1 VNIFE
6 NKKQTFLNVMYE
18 YQYVFEIKKC
28 CGYTEW
34 ITVYKDHTL
43 EQLYKN
49 VFIQFKTYNEN
60 IIRLFLMNQN
70 NEKIE
75 LENSNISLRDYI
87 RNNPELFQPIYPI
100 PCWIVYQIYLD
111 DGSCHL
117 DHSTEEEK
125 CNIHNE
131 CV

>member
-1 VNIFE
+1 MNIFE

-18 YQYVFEIKKC
+18 YQYIFEIKKC

-34 ITVYKDHTL
+34 ITVYKDDTL

-49 VFIQFKTYNEN
+49 VFIQFKTYNKN
-60 IIRLFLMNQN
+60 IIRLFLINQN

-75 LENSNISLRDYI
+75 LENSNISLRNYI

-100 PCWIVYQIYLD
+100 PCWIVYPIYLD

-117 DHSTEEEK
+117 DHSTEIIN